1 GQVVMYA
8 DVVTDSMRRAID
20 ETSRRRARQQAHN
33 TEHGISPQT
42 IRKAVTDIL
51 ALIRPEETAPVPQ
64 RQRHERRGPRGV
76 VGAGAEGLDV
86 SSDDLPRLI
95 AALTEEM
102 QEASADLRFEYA
114 ARLRD
119 EINELRREQRDIA
132 GAHAVG
138 A

>member
-1 GQVVMYA
+1 

-33 TEHGISPQT
+33 AEHGISPQT

-64 RQRHERRGPRGV
+64 RQRHERRARRGV
-76 VGAGAEGLDV
+76 AGAAAEGLDV
-86 SSDDLPRLI
+86 ASDDLPRLI

-102 QEASADLRFEYA
+102 HEASADLRFEYA

-119 EINELRREQRDIA
+119 EINELRREMRDIA